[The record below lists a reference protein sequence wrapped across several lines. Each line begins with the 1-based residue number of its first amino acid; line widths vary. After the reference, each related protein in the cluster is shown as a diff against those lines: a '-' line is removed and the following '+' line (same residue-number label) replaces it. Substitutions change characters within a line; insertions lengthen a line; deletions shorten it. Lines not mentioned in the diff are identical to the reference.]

1 MHFQSESLGDGLD
14 TLPPEL
20 LHKIGSLLSKDDLL
34 SLMDGNRALRAFF
47 APLLFRNIYIFR
59 QSARFNYAHYWKKH
73 QELTLSTVFRIV
85 QNVHVMSNSRFLEP
99 DVRISLISTIPT
111 LSNLKTI
118 TIGASAPFTEGLYL
132 EIRSHP
138 TLTELRISDKAGGP
152 CRKSFS
158 YVKDH
163 PTCRLVYLEAP
174 NGVIEDLLQK
184 GSATAQTIQCIAVVG
199 QPVLRNIH
207 QSGPFP
213 SLRRVILVERAS
225 GTFHESFWRFLHA
238 HPDLSDLT
246 VTYYEGIDSFKD
258 RTDPRK
264 SVELRNNLKSIS
276 GPYFLIQPLIAA
288 TRGSLESV
296 VISDITY
303 RGNLRSNTVH
313 QAPIESQLRKV
324 LQMSFQLT
332 HIQHISIVLHSAHY
346 DLVISEFKALSPNQT
361 IQGLR
366 SFGLV
371 IKRDPGEE
379 KFETN
384 MDKIS
389 TSLIGNLSPHCKIML
404 SIKCKELFRKYNL
417 WFFNSERGDVI
428 RAGRGLASSFHE
440 ICPTV
445 MKWAAMPSSFGL
457 DQVEVSWN
465 SKRWFTFKRKV
476 PGMEWSAILT
486 PNGGRILP
494 IVQPEEI
501 DEAIG
506 L

>member
-1 MHFQSESLGDGLD
+1 MIINFGRLVIRGILALYLSELLSTKLATTENQAPIVKIKDSVVPNFHALNSSFFESTPGGMELSTFHDQNRDGNARMESPIVSNLGDGLD

-59 QSARFNYAHYWKKH
+59 QSARFNYAHYRKKH
-73 QELTLSTVFRIV
+73 RELTLSTVSRIV

-258 RTDPRK
+258 RTDPQK

-324 LQMSFQLT
+324 VQMSFQLT

-379 KFETN
+379 KFET
-384 MDKIS
+384 
-389 TSLIGNLSPHCKIML
+389 
-404 SIKCKELFRKYNL
+404 
-417 WFFNSERGDVI
+417 
-428 RAGRGLASSFHE
+428 
-440 ICPTV
+440 
-445 MKWAAMPSSFGL
+445 
-457 DQVEVSWN
+457 
-465 SKRWFTFKRKV
+465 
-476 PGMEWSAILT
+476 
-486 PNGGRILP
+486 
-494 IVQPEEI
+494 
-501 DEAIG
+501 
-506 L
+506 